1 MLPPVG
7 NLQGLTANLQGL
19 TKGLTSADVEVK
31 QEGGAALAAAQQPP
45 PLAEEEE
52 PVYVNAKQY
61 HCILRRRAQRAKQ
74 EAKYALVKRKRYL
87 HESRH
92 RHACRRQRGAGGR
105 FLPKNG
111 GAAGKKADKA
121 PKKENGASAKK

>member
-1 MLPPVG
+1 MKLSTFTTRRTFFPNAPPGAPLLPPHPGHANFLSRPMLPPVG

-74 EAKYALVKRKRYL
+74 EAKYALVK
-87 HESRH
+87 
-92 RHACRRQRGAGGR
+92 
-105 FLPKNG
+105 
-111 GAAGKKADKA
+111 
-121 PKKENGASAKK
+121 